1 MTHMLLLICC
11 VVSPCGQRWQETS
24 CRTPESQADRDVQA
38 LVMLNDF
45 AQTCD
50 PSAMQ
55 ADEGFKVFMEEGAE
69 LLTLKMKGM
78 KDYYL
83 KNVSSKVFRT
93 SVWCCNTS
101 VQGPVLSHI
110 AMTTRAAC

>member
-1 MTHMLLLICC
+1 MFCFLR
-11 VVSPCGQRWQETS
+11 GQRWQETS
-24 CRTPESQADRDVQA
+24 CHTPESQADRDVQA

-45 AQTCD
+45 ARTCD

-55 ADEGFKVFMEEGAE
+55 ADEGFKLFMEEGAE

-93 SVWCCNTS
+93 CVWCCDEA
-101 VQGPVLSHI
+101 V
-110 AMTTRAAC
+110 